1 MHALFR
7 LFLDVLLRRRG
18 PEDVPPSWALAGV
31 VSVASMAV
39 NALYVAH
46 VPNGDGHWAVRTL
59 GDFAA
64 GALFLA
70 FILLLARLLPRFL
83 QSFTAMA
90 GTSTLLALPALALL
104 ALAQTGWR
112 PLQTVLNLAFT
123 MLLVASLFVTEH
135 ILRRTLECSVWR
147 SIPLTFANF
156 LLSLGIAQ
164 WFDTVFRPGA

>member
-39 NALYVAH
+39 NALYVAKA
-46 VPNGDGHWAVRTL
+46 VPDGHWALRTL

-90 GTSTLLALPALALL
+90 GTSTLLGLPALALL

-156 LLSLGIAQ
+156 LLSLGVAQ